1 MNRIDRLTAIL
12 VHLQSKKIVKAAEI
26 ADRFSMSL
34 RTVYRDVKALQEA
47 GVPIGAEAGTG
58 YYIVDGYHLPPVMFS
73 EQEAAALLTGEK
85 MMEQFGDESI
95 RQQFTSAMQK
105 IRAVLRGKDKDFLE
119 NLEAQIAVL
128 KPANPQQDD
137 FPNRFLTPLQQA
149 IARQQVVQLDYSTVM
164 ESNESRRA
172 VEPIG
177 LFLSQHRW
185 HLIAWCRLR
194 QDYRDFRA
202 DRIKNM
208 RVLEET
214 FSRES
219 RMSLQEYLEAQKG
232 QPDDMQHLVII
243 HMRKDVAQH
252 MQTIKLH
259 HGLLTEAPIEDGFEM
274 TFLVGCLEHFAG
286 WMMTCGRGVKIIS
299 PVELTQVVR
308 KRVLELQDHHGMV

>member
-1 MNRIDRLTAIL
+1 MATPAATLNPSQGTQPRTIGILT
-12 VHLQSKKIVKAAEI
+12 SGG
-26 ADRFSMSL
+26 DC
-34 RTVYRDVKALQEA
+34 A
-47 GVPIGAEAGTG
+47 GLNAV
-58 YYIVDGYHLPPVMFS
+58 
-73 EQEAAALLTGEK
+73 
-85 MMEQFGDESI
+85 
-95 RQQFTSAMQK
+95 
-105 IRAVLRGKDKDFLE
+105 IRAVVAR
-119 NLEAQIAVL
+119 AVL
-128 KPANPQQDD
+128 GYGW
-137 FPNRFLTPLQQA
+137 RVYGIRHGTMGVLRRPLEFEE
-149 IARQQVVQLDYSTVM
+149 LDLRISTVNILRLGGTILGTTNRGDPFAFPM
-164 ESNESRRA
+164 PDGTLRDRSAEVIEGVRMLGIDA
-172 VEPIG
+172 LIGIG

-202 DRIKNM
+202 DRIKSM
-208 RVLEET
+208 RVLEDT
-214 FSRES
+214 FSRER
-219 RMSLQEYLEAQKG
+219 RMSLQEYLEAQKS

-308 KRVLELQDHHGMV
+308 KRVLELQDHHGMA